1 MNVAGS
7 GGSRVATIARALRSR
22 NYRLFFFGQGI
33 SLTGT
38 WMQRV
43 ALSWL
48 VYRLTGSEALLGIV
62 AFAGQIPTFLLASFA
77 GVLAD
82 RWNVH
87 RAIVVT
93 QVLALIQ
100 ALVLAVLT
108 LTGTITPWHIVALSV
123 ALGLI
128 NAFDIPL
135 RQTFVVEMIEQP
147 EDLPNAIALNSFLV
161 NGARLVGPSVAG
173 LLIAIVGE
181 AVCFLIN
188 GLSYIP
194 VILALLAMTVV
205 PKRKPPA
212 LTHVLGGLAEGFSYA
227 FGFPPIRAVLL
238 LLATVSL
245 VGMPYAV
252 LLPVFAKD
260 ILHGTSNTFGL
271 LMGASGLGAITGALV
286 LAGRRSVVGLG
297 GTMAR
302 AAIVFGAGLI
312 AFSLSHWMWLS
323 LTLMA
328 VTGFGMMLQLASC
341 NTVLQTIVD
350 DDKRGRVMS
359 MYTMAFMG
367 TFPFGSLLAGFV
379 AQSIGAPTTLMI
391 GGGLC
396 VAAAGVFLTEL
407 PELRKLVRPIYERK
421 GIMPAIS
428 QAVQTASGPGNVSA
442 ASNGTPAVSPS
453 IDQQ

>member
-1 MNVAGS
+1 VAM
-7 GGSRVATIARALRSR
+7 IARALRSR
-22 NYRLFFFGQGI
+22 NYRLFFFGQGV
-33 SLTGT
+33 SLVGT

-62 AFAGQIPTFLLASFA
+62 AFAGQIPTFLLAPFA

-87 RAIVVT
+87 RAIVAT
-93 QVLALIQ
+93 QALALVQ
-100 ALVLAVLT
+100 ALVLATLT
-108 LTGTITPWHIVALSV
+108 LTGTIAPWHIVVLSIV
-123 ALGLI
+123 LGLI

-135 RQTFVVEMIEQP
+135 RQTFVVEMVERP

-173 LLIAIVGE
+173 LLIALVGE
-181 AVCFLIN
+181 AICFLLN
-188 GLSYIP
+188 GLSYVP

-205 PKRKPPA
+205 PKRKPPPRS
-212 LTHVLGGLAEGFSYA
+212 HVLGGLAEGFSYA

-238 LLATVSL
+238 LLAVVSL

-260 ILHGTSNTFGL
+260 ILHGGSNTFGF
-271 LMGASGLGAITGALV
+271 LMGASGLGAITGAV
-286 LAGRRSVVGLG
+286 FLAGRRSVVGLG

-302 AAIVFGAGLI
+302 AAIVFGAGLV
-312 AFSLSHWMWLS
+312 AFALSRWMWLS
-323 LTLMA
+323 LALMA
-328 VTGFGMMLQLASC
+328 ITGFGMMLQMASC

-367 TFPFGSLLAGFV
+367 AAPFGSLLAGFV
-379 AQSIGAPTTLMI
+379 AQNIGAPIALMI
-391 GGGLC
+391 GGSIC
-396 VAAAGVFLTEL
+396 VAAAAIFLAEL
-407 PELRKLVRPIYERK
+407 PALRKLVRPIYVRK
-421 GIMPAIS
+421 GIIPEIS
-428 QAVQTASGPGNVSA
+428 QAVQTASEPGPA
-442 ASNGTPAVSPS
+442 AAPNKRPAALSPS
-453 IDQQ
+453 IDQR

>member
-1 MNVAGS
+1 MAGP
-7 GGSRVATIARALRSR
+7 GGSHIATIARALRSR
-22 NYRLFFFGQGI
+22 NYRLFFFGQGV
-33 SLTGT
+33 SLVGT
-38 WMQRV
+38 WMQRI

-62 AFAGQIPTFLLASFA
+62 AFAGQIPTFVLAPLA

-87 RAIVVT
+87 RAIVFT
-93 QVLALIQ
+93 QVLATIQ
-100 ALVLAVLT
+100 ALVLAALT
-108 LTGTITPWHIVALSV
+108 LTGAIAPWHIVVLSI

-135 RQTFVVEMIEQP
+135 RQTFVVEMVEQP

-173 LLIAIVGE
+173 LLIALVGE
-181 AVCFLIN
+181 AVCFLLN
-188 GLSYIP
+188 GLSYVP

-205 PKRKPPA
+205 PKRKTPPR
-212 LTHVLGGLAEGFSYA
+212 TDVLGGLAEGFSYA

-238 LLATVSL
+238 LLAVVSL

-260 ILHGTSNTFGL
+260 ILHGGSNTFGF
-271 LMGASGLGAITGALV
+271 LMGASGLGAVAGALY

-302 AAIVFGAGLI
+302 SAIIFGAGLI
-312 AFSLSHWMWLS
+312 AFSLSRWMWLS
-323 LTLMA
+323 LALMA
-328 VTGFGMMLQLASC
+328 VTGFGMMLQMAAC
-341 NTVLQTIVD
+341 NTVLQTIVE
-350 DDKRGRVMS
+350 DDKRGRIMS

-367 TFPFGSLLAGFV
+367 TAPFGSLLAGFV
-379 AQSIGAPTTLMI
+379 AQSLGAPVTLVI
-391 GGGLC
+391 GGGVC
-396 VAAAGVFLTEL
+396 VAAAALFLTEL
-407 PELRKLVRPIYERK
+407 PQLRKLVRPIYVRK
-421 GIMPAIS
+421 GIIPESARAAQTPAN
-428 QAVQTASGPGNVSA
+428 QDGWAGQTTGA
-442 ASNGTPAVSPS
+442 AAVSPP